1 MIELKNVHKVYPM
14 GEVSVPALRG
24 INLTIHPGEF
34 VAIMGPSGSGKST
47 LMHLLGCLDLPSD
60 GVVQLDGKD
69 ITTLD
74 EDTLAQIRGKKV
86 GFVFQTF
93 NLIPTLTA
101 QENVELPLF
110 FQGVPREKRRAR
122 AAELLRKVGLDGRL
136 HHKPAQLSGGERQR
150 VAIARALANDPEII
164 LADEPTGNLD
174 SESGKAILEL
184 LAQLHREGKT
194 IILVTHNPEAAAY
207 AQRIVRIR
215 DGRLVEE
222 VAANVTCRRC
232 LCFSIISDCRC
243 AICAIGPSAAGSRF
257 WEFSSA

>member
-136 HHKPAQLSGGERQR
+136 HHKPAQLSGGEHQR

-222 VAANVTCRRC
+222 VAANVT
-232 LCFSIISDCRC
+232 SGG
-243 AICAIGPSAAGSRF
+243 AYASR
-257 WEFSSA
+257 

>member
-1 MIELKNVHKVYPM
+1 MIELKNVQKVYPM

-69 ITTLD
+69 ITELD

-136 HHKPAQLSGGERQR
+136 HHRPAQLSGGERQR

-174 SESGKAILEL
+174 SESGEAILEL

-222 VAANVTCRRC
+222 VAANVT
-232 LCFSIISDCRC
+232 SGGVY
-243 AICAIGPSAAGSRF
+243 ASR
-257 WEFSSA
+257 

>member
-47 LMHLLGCLDLPSD
+47 LMQLLGCLDLPSD

-122 AAELLRKVGLDGRL
+122 TAELLRKVGLDGRL

-222 VAANVTCRRC
+222 VAANV
-232 LCFSIISDCRC
+232 IVGG
-243 AICAIGPSAAGSRF
+243 AYASR
-257 WEFSSA
+257 

>member
-69 ITTLD
+69 ITELD
-74 EDTLAQIRGKKV
+74 EGTLAQIRGKKV

-122 AAELLRKVGLDGRL
+122 AAELLPKVGLDGRL

-222 VAANVTCRRC
+222 VAANVT
-232 LCFSIISDCRC
+232 SGG
-243 AICAIGPSAAGSRF
+243 AYASR
-257 WEFSSA
+257 

>member
-14 GEVSVPALRG
+14 DEVSVPALRG
-24 INLTIHPGEF
+24 IDLTIKPGEF

-60 GVVQLDGKD
+60 GLVQLDGRD
-69 ITTLD
+69 ITKLD
-74 EDTLAQIRGKKV
+74 EDTLAQIRGKKI

-101 QENVELPLF
+101 LENVELPLF
-110 FQGVPREKRRAR
+110 FQGVPRAERRAR
-122 AAELLRKVGLDGRL
+122 AAELLHKVGLEGRM

-150 VAIARALANDPEII
+150 VAVARALANDPEII

-174 SESGKAILEL
+174 SESGEAILEL

-215 DGRLVEE
+215 DGRLVAE
-222 VAANVTCRRC
+222 VT
-232 LCFSIISDCRC
+232 
-243 AICAIGPSAAGSRF
+243 PSAVAGGVYALR
-257 WEFSSA
+257 

>member
-222 VAANVTCRRC
+222 VAANVT
-232 LCFSIISDCRC
+232 SGGVY
-243 AICAIGPSAAGSRF
+243 ASR
-257 WEFSSA
+257 

>member
-69 ITTLD
+69 ITKLD

-136 HHKPAQLSGGERQR
+136 HHRPAQLSGGERQR

-222 VAANVTCRRC
+222 VTANV
-232 LCFSIISDCRC
+232 IVGG
-243 AICAIGPSAAGSRF
+243 AYASR
-257 WEFSSA
+257 

>member
-69 ITTLD
+69 ITELD

-110 FQGVPREKRRAR
+110 FQGVPREERHAR

-222 VAANVTCRRC
+222 VAANVT
-232 LCFSIISDCRC
+232 SGGVY
-243 AICAIGPSAAGSRF
+243 ASR
-257 WEFSSA
+257 

>member
-69 ITTLD
+69 ITELD

-150 VAIARALANDPEII
+150 VAIARALANNPEII

-174 SESGKAILEL
+174 SESGEAILEL

-222 VAANVTCRRC
+222 VAANVT
-232 LCFSIISDCRC
+232 SGGVY
-243 AICAIGPSAAGSRF
+243 ASR
-257 WEFSSA
+257 

>member
-136 HHKPAQLSGGERQR
+136 HHRPAQLSGGERQR

-194 IILVTHNPEAAAY
+194 IILVKHNPEAAAY

-222 VAANVTCRRC
+222 VAANV
-232 LCFSIISDCRC
+232 IVGG
-243 AICAIGPSAAGSRF
+243 AYASR
-257 WEFSSA
+257 

>member
-69 ITTLD
+69 ITELD

-222 VAANVTCRRC
+222 VAANVT
-232 LCFSIISDCRC
+232 SGG
-243 AICAIGPSAAGSRF
+243 AYASR
-257 WEFSSA
+257 

>member
-69 ITTLD
+69 ITKLD

-222 VAANVTCRRC
+222 VAANVT
-232 LCFSIISDCRC
+232 SGG
-243 AICAIGPSAAGSRF
+243 AYASR
-257 WEFSSA
+257 

>member
-69 ITTLD
+69 ITELD

-110 FQGVPREKRRAR
+110 FQGVPREKAPRSCSRA
-122 AAELLRKVGLDGRL
+122 
-136 HHKPAQLSGGERQR
+136 PAQG
-150 VAIARALANDPEII
+150 RA
-164 LADEPTGNLD
+164 G
-174 SESGKAILEL
+174 
-184 LAQLHREGKT
+184 RKT
-194 IILVTHNPEAAAY
+194 AP
-207 AQRIVRIR
+207 
-215 DGRLVEE
+215 
-222 VAANVTCRRC
+222 
-232 LCFSIISDCRC
+232 
-243 AICAIGPSAAGSRF
+243 
-257 WEFSSA
+257 

>member
-47 LMHLLGCLDLPSD
+47 LMHLIGCLDLPSD

-69 ITTLD
+69 ITELD

-222 VAANVTCRRC
+222 VAANV
-232 LCFSIISDCRC
+232 IVGGVY
-243 AICAIGPSAAGSRF
+243 ASR
-257 WEFSSA
+257 

>member
-1 MIELKNVHKVYPM
+1 MIQLKNVQKVYPM

-24 INLTIHPGEF
+24 IDLTIQPGEF

-47 LMHLLGCLDLPSD
+47 LMHVLGCLDLPSG
-60 GVVQLDGKD
+60 GVVQLDGHDVTK
-69 ITTLD
+69 LD
-74 EDTLAQIRGKKV
+74 EDTLAQIRGKKI

-101 QENVELPLF
+101 LENVELPLF
-110 FQGVPREKRRAR
+110 FQGVPRHERRAR
-122 AAELLRKVGLDGRL
+122 AAELLSKVGLGGRL

-174 SESGKAILEL
+174 SESGEAILEL

-207 AQRIVRIR
+207 AQRILRIK

-222 VAANVTCRRC
+222 VTNNMAVGGDVYA
-232 LCFSIISDCRC
+232 
-243 AICAIGPSAAGSRF
+243 SR
-257 WEFSSA
+257 

>member
-1 MIELKNVHKVYPM
+1 MIELKNVQKVYPM

-24 INLTIHPGEF
+24 ISLTIHPGEF

-47 LMHLLGCLDLPSD
+47 LMHLIGCLDLPSD

-69 ITTLD
+69 ITQLD
-74 EDTLAQIRGKKV
+74 EDTLAQIRGKKI

-110 FQGVPREKRRAR
+110 FQGVPREERHAR

-174 SESGKAILEL
+174 SESGEAILDL

-222 VAANVTCRRC
+222 VAANV
-232 LCFSIISDCRC
+232 IVGGVY
-243 AICAIGPSAAGSRF
+243 ASR
-257 WEFSSA
+257 

>member
-74 EDTLAQIRGKKV
+74 EDTLAQIRCKKV

-222 VAANVTCRRC
+222 VAANV
-232 LCFSIISDCRC
+232 IVGG
-243 AICAIGPSAAGSRF
+243 AYASR
-257 WEFSSA
+257 

>member
-69 ITTLD
+69 ITELD

-184 LAQLHREGKT
+184 LAQFHREGKT

-222 VAANVTCRRC
+222 VAANV
-232 LCFSIISDCRC
+232 IVGG
-243 AICAIGPSAAGSRF
+243 AYASR
-257 WEFSSA
+257 

>member
-222 VAANVTCRRC
+222 VAANVT
-232 LCFSIISDCRC
+232 SGG
-243 AICAIGPSAAGSRF
+243 AYASR
-257 WEFSSA
+257 

>member
-69 ITTLD
+69 ITKLD

-222 VAANVTCRRC
+222 VTANV
-232 LCFSIISDCRC
+232 IVGG
-243 AICAIGPSAAGSRF
+243 AYASR
-257 WEFSSA
+257 

>member
-74 EDTLAQIRGKKV
+74 EYTLAQIRGKKV

-222 VAANVTCRRC
+222 VAANV
-232 LCFSIISDCRC
+232 IVGGVY
-243 AICAIGPSAAGSRF
+243 ASR
-257 WEFSSA
+257 

>member
-1 MIELKNVHKVYPM
+1 MIHLKNAQKVYLM
-14 GEVSVPALRG
+14 GEVRVPALRG
-24 INLTIHPGEF
+24 IDLTIQPGEF

-60 GVVQLDGKD
+60 GIVQLDGHDVTK
-69 ITTLD
+69 LD
-74 EDTLAQIRGKKV
+74 EDRLAQIRGKKI

-101 QENVELPLF
+101 LENVELPLF
-110 FQGVPREKRRAR
+110 FQGVSRVERRVR
-122 AAELLRKVGLDGRL
+122 AAELLGKVGLDGRM
-136 HHKPAQLSGGERQR
+136 HHKPSQLSGGERQR
-150 VAIARALANDPEII
+150 VAIARALANNPEII

-174 SESGKAILEL
+174 SESGKAILDL

-207 AQRIVRIR
+207 TQRILRIR

-222 VAANVTCRRC
+222 VTNNVSTGGVYAFR
-232 LCFSIISDCRC
+232 
-243 AICAIGPSAAGSRF
+243 
-257 WEFSSA
+257 

>member
-14 GEVSVPALRG
+14 GEVGVPALRG

-222 VAANVTCRRC
+222 VAANV
-232 LCFSIISDCRC
+232 IVGG
-243 AICAIGPSAAGSRF
+243 AYASR
-257 WEFSSA
+257 

>member
-69 ITTLD
+69 ITKLD

-136 HHKPAQLSGGERQR
+136 HHRPAQLSGGERQR

-222 VAANVTCRRC
+222 VAANV
-232 LCFSIISDCRC
+232 IVGG
-243 AICAIGPSAAGSRF
+243 AYASR
-257 WEFSSA
+257 

>member
-1 MIELKNVHKVYPM
+1 MIYLKNVHKVYPM
-14 GEVSVPALRG
+14 GEVNVPALRG
-24 INLTIHPGEF
+24 IDLTIRPGEF

-60 GVVQLDGKD
+60 GIVQLDGHDVTK
-69 ITTLD
+69 LD
-74 EDTLAQIRGKKV
+74 EDTVAQIRGKKI

-101 QENVELPLF
+101 LENVELPLF
-110 FQGVPREKRRAR
+110 FQGVPRAERRAR
-122 AAELLRKVGLDGRL
+122 AIELLRKVGLEGRA

-174 SESGKAILEL
+174 SESGQAILDL

-207 AQRIVRIR
+207 AQRIVRIK

-222 VAANVTCRRC
+222 VTNDMVVGGGVYA
-232 LCFSIISDCRC
+232 
-243 AICAIGPSAAGSRF
+243 SR
-257 WEFSSA
+257 

>member
-110 FQGVPREKRRAR
+110 FQGFRA
-122 AAELLRKVGLDGRL
+122 K
-136 HHKPAQLSGGERQR
+136 
-150 VAIARALANDPEII
+150 
-164 LADEPTGNLD
+164 
-174 SESGKAILEL
+174 
-184 LAQLHREGKT
+184 
-194 IILVTHNPEAAAY
+194 
-207 AQRIVRIR
+207 
-215 DGRLVEE
+215 
-222 VAANVTCRRC
+222 
-232 LCFSIISDCRC
+232 
-243 AICAIGPSAAGSRF
+243 SAALVQQSSCARSGWTEDCTISPRSSPAGSASGSPSPERLPTIQKS
-257 WEFSSA
+257 FSLTSPRATWTRNPAKRS

>member
-101 QENVELPLF
+101 QENVEMPLF

-222 VAANVTCRRC
+222 VAANV
-232 LCFSIISDCRC
+232 IVGGVY
-243 AICAIGPSAAGSRF
+243 ASR
-257 WEFSSA
+257 